1 MISFR
6 TILFIFLVLLFGS
19 HYLAYFSMIHFFAIT
34 NNVHK
39 KILASAFA
47 FLSIS
52 FILSSFLISRQENYF
67 TRMAY
72 LLSGYWLGLLVNLL
86 LAITAVW
93 LVIAVYQLMGFQP
106 KATMLSLI
114 CFGLAFMYS
123 VYGIWNAGHP
133 QIKNITV
140 TIPNLPQQWKNKV
153 IVQLSDVHMGHVYR
167 AEFLQRIVAKV
178 NAVHP
183 DMVVITGD
191 FFDGMDGDLEQLVQ
205 PLNDLAPE
213 KGIFFITG
221 NHENFLGED
230 QAFAAFQNTRVQILQ
245 DQVVDVDGLK
255 VTGISYPRR
264 GENKDVVGVLHS
276 LEKDFAGR
284 PNLFLFHAPTHI
296 DEFKNS
302 GVNLQLSG
310 HTHRGQIFP
319 FRYITDLVY
328 KGYDYGLHR
337 MGNYTLY
344 TTDGAGTWGPA
355 MRTGN
360 TPEIVVV
367 TLQ

>member
-1 MISFR
+1 M
-6 TILFIFLVLLFGS
+6 
-19 HYLAYFSMIHFFAIT
+19 
-34 NNVHK
+34 
-39 KILASAFA
+39 
-47 FLSIS
+47 
-52 FILSSFLISRQENYF
+52 
-67 TRMAY
+67 
-72 LLSGYWLGLLVNLL
+72 LGL
-86 LAITAVW
+86 I
-93 LVIAVYQLMGFQP
+93 F
-106 KATMLSLI
+106 
-114 CFGLAFMYS
+114 FGLAFAYS
-123 VYGIWNAGHP
+123 VYGMWNADHP

-140 TIPNLPQQWKNKV
+140 TIPNLPQQWKNKI
-153 IVQLSDVHMGHVYR
+153 IVQLSDVHMGHVNR

-191 FFDGMDGDLEQLVQ
+191 FFDGMDGNLQQLVQ
-205 PLNDLAPE
+205 PLNDLGPE

-221 NHENFLGED
+221 NHENFLGID
-230 QAFAAFQNTRVQILQ
+230 KVFAAFKNTRVHILQ
-245 DQVVDVDGLK
+245 DQVVDVGGLK
-255 VTGISYPRR
+255 VIGIGYPRR

-284 PNLFLFHAPTHI
+284 PNLLLFHAPVHI

-319 FRYITDLVY
+319 FRYITELVY

-337 MGNYTLY
+337 IGDYTLY
-344 TTDGAGTWGPA
+344 TTNGAGTWGPA

>member
-1 MISFR
+1 MINFR
-6 TILFIFLVLLFGS
+6 TIIFIFLVLLVGS
-19 HYLAYFSMIHFFAIT
+19 HYLAYVSTIHFFDIT
-34 NNVHK
+34 NTVHK
-39 KILASAFA
+39 KVLAAAIA
-47 FLSIS
+47 FLSVS
-52 FILSSFLISRQENYF
+52 FILSSILISRQENFF
-67 TRMAY
+67 TRACY
-72 LLSGYWLGLLVNLL
+72 LLSGYWLGVLVNLV
-86 LAITAVW
+86 LAIAAVW
-93 LVIAVYQLMGFQP
+93 LFIAAYRLMGFQP
-106 KATMLSLI
+106 KVAMLGLV
-114 CFGLAFMYS
+114 CFGLAFVYS
-123 VYGIWNAGHP
+123 VYGIWNADHP

-140 TIPNLPQQWKNKV
+140 TIPNLPQQWKNKI
-153 IVQLSDVHMGHVYR
+153 IVQLSDVHMGHVHR
-167 AEFLQRIVAKV
+167 AEFLRSIVAKV

-191 FFDGMDGDLEQLVQ
+191 FFDGMDGDLQQLVQ
-205 PLNDLAPE
+205 PLNDLDPK
-213 KGIFFITG
+213 KGTFFITG
-221 NHENFLGED
+221 NHETFLGID
-230 QAFAAFQNTRVQILQ
+230 KAFAAFQNTRVQILQ

-255 VTGISYPRR
+255 VIGIGYPRR

-284 PNLFLFHAPTHI
+284 PNLLLFHAPVHI

-319 FRYITDLVY
+319 FCYITELVY

-337 MGNYTLY
+337 MGDYTLY
-344 TTDGAGTWGPA
+344 TTNGAGTWGPA

>member
-1 MISFR
+1 MDHI
-6 TILFIFLVLLFGS
+6 I
-19 HYLAYFSMIHFFAIT
+19 LAYFSTVHFFGIT
-34 NNVHK
+34 NNFYK

-47 FLSIS
+47 FLSVI
-52 FILSSFLISRQENYF
+52 FILSSILISWQENYF
-67 TRMAY
+67 TRVSYM
-72 LLSGYWLGLLVNLL
+72 LSGYWLGFLVNLL

-93 LVIAVYQLMGFQP
+93 LVIVVYRLFGFQP
-106 KATMLSLI
+106 KTAMLGIL

-123 VYGIWNAGHP
+123 AYGIWNADHP

-140 TIPNLPQQWKNKV
+140 TIPNLPQQWKNRI
-153 IVQLSDVHMGHVYR
+153 IVQLSDVHMGHVHR

-191 FFDGMDGDLEQLVQ
+191 FFDGMDGDLQQLVQ

-221 NHENFLGED
+221 NHENFLGKD
-230 QAFAAFQNTRVQILQ
+230 QAFAAFQNTRVQILK

-255 VTGISYPRR
+255 VIGISYPRR

-296 DEFKNS
+296 EEFKNS

-319 FRYITDLVY
+319 FRYITELVY

-337 MGNYTLY
+337 MGDYTLY
-344 TTDGAGTWGPA
+344 TTNGAGTWGPA
-355 MRTGN
+355 MRTSN